1 MEDQNIMAFLI
12 SKQTSDTA
20 SVGPFCDYPAQPL
33 EGSPFPSPNVRVSGI
48 PVPIYDAS
56 SLPSIVPGIRRGITQ
71 CLSTGQ
77 RVITPT
83 VNTTVFINGRL
94 PAVQGDNAT
103 LDGISTPRPL
113 TAPWLSSTIH
123 IGTSG
128 GQNI

>member
-1 MEDQNIMAFLI
+1 MAFLI
-12 SKQTSDTA
+12 SKQTSDTE
-20 SVGPFCDYPAQPL
+20 SIGPFCDYPAQAL
-33 EGSPFPSPNVRVSGI
+33 EGSPFPSPNVRVGQI

-56 SLPSIVPGIRRGITQ
+56 SLPSIVPGIRRGIPQ
-71 CLSTGQ
+71 CTSTGQ

-113 TAPWLSSTIH
+113 TAPWLSSTIQ

-128 GQNI
+128 GTNI

>member
-1 MEDQNIMAFLI
+1 MAFLI
-12 SKQTSDTA
+12 SKQTSDTE
-20 SVGPFCDYPAQPL
+20 SIGPFCDYPAQPL
-33 EGSPFPSPNVRVSGI
+33 EGSPFPSPNVRVGQI

-56 SLPSIVPGIRRGITQ
+56 SLPSIVNGIRRGIPQ
-71 CLSTGQ
+71 CTSTGQ

>member
-1 MEDQNIMAFLI
+1 MAFLI
-12 SKQTSDTA
+12 SKQTLDTQ
-20 SVGPFCDYPAQPL
+20 SLGPFCDYPAQAL
-33 EGSPFPSPNVRVSGI
+33 DGSPTMSPNVRVGQI

-56 SLPSIVPGIRRGITQ
+56 SVPSSVTGIPRGTTS
-71 CLSTGQ
+71 CASTGD

-94 PAVQGDNAT
+94 PAVQGDSAT
-103 LDGISTPRPL
+103 LVGISTPRPL
-113 TAPWLSSTIH
+113 TAPWLSSTIQ